1 MHPWLSLVTKFG
13 ILLAICAKILNTKEA
28 FQNKRKQKKER
39 KKRLL
44 QLKMG
49 SSVNLREKVKEL
61 REMEAK
67 GMKNCRDE
75 LISVKQ
81 FKEEMHE
88 LREMERSKE
97 MMHLREMRKSMNS
110 LMGAFSKYLI
120 EIGLTPL
127 GSCVALSKCL
137 IFLFQYFFCFF

>member
-1 MHPWLSLVTKFG
+1 
-13 ILLAICAKILNTKEA
+13 
-28 FQNKRKQKKER
+28 
-39 KKRLL
+39 
-44 QLKMG
+44 MG